1 MLEIR
6 HALPSELAEAAAYF
20 AEREKR
26 PLPNAFAS
34 AKVMLAKQ
42 DGAFLAVLFYHDE
55 TASTGER
62 RLAVDWLAFQG
73 TLAGELERCMTALL
87 VQMALREG
95 IPFITCPLR
104 ENGFIAECFERRG
117 DTLLLDVAKSG
128 WTVLQKANRCQ
139 GCQGEH
145 T

>member
-6 HALPSELAEAAAYF
+6 HVLPGELAEAAIFF
-20 AEREKR
+20 AEQEGRN
-26 PLPNAFAS
+26 PPQVP
-34 AKVMLAKQ
+34 AKVMVAKQ
-42 DGAFLAVLFYHDE
+42 DGEFLAALFYHE
-55 TASTGER
+55 EAASGSAAR
-62 RLAVDWLAFQG
+62 SLAVDWLAFRG

-87 VQMALREG
+87 VQKALREG
-95 IPFITCPLR
+95 IPFITCPAR
-104 ENGFIAECFERRG
+104 EEGFIAECFERRG
-117 DTLLLDVAKSG
+117 DTLLLDVARRG

>member
-6 HALPSELAEAAAYF
+6 HALPGELAEAAAF
-20 AEREKR
+20 FEEQEGRT
-26 PLPNAFAS
+26 PPQNP
-34 AKVMLAKQ
+34 AKIMVAKQ
-42 DGAFLAVLFYHDE
+42 DGGILAALFYHEE

-87 VQMALREG
+87 VQKSLREG
-95 IPFITCPLR
+95 IPFITCPAR
-104 ENGFIAECFERRG
+104 ENGFITECFERQG
-117 DTLLLDVAKSG
+117 ETLLLDVAKHG